1 MIFFLFLKKGFWGY
15 KMKETHITIYIHDL
29 EISDKSKSFLGRV
42 GLMRLNDLLNCDMME
57 LSATRNI
64 SEDVLQELN
73 GVIAHADDIICFF
86 EERAKRIKEIL
97 PDVQDTPIESL
108 RLGTRA
114 TNALRRGGIHTVGA
128 LIQMSQK
135 DIFELRNVGVLSREE
150 ITKAIESIIQ
160 SGKVVHHERAEE
172 PEAVIETTP
181 ESSRLSKQFP
191 QDTILMCCDGAAW
204 HKSGTLEVPENIV
217 LFHIPPYTPEMNPI
231 EQIWK
236 EIRKRGFRNEV
247 FASLEKVVDRLCD
260 TICSLTPNT
269 IFSITGRDWIIE
281 AFN

>member
-1 MIFFLFLKKGFWGY
+1 MIFFLFLKRAFGGY
-15 KMKETHITIYIHDL
+15 KMKETPITIYIHDL
-29 EISDKSKSFLGRV
+29 EISDKSKSFLGHV

-150 ITKAIESIIQ
+150 ITKAIESIVQ
-160 SGKVVHHERAEE
+160 SGKIVYHEREE
-172 PEAVIETTP
+172 ESKTIIETAP
-181 ESSRLSKQFP
+181 ESSRLSEPLPEIESISLDDVPFSVRARNALKRANVQTAGELVQMSEKDIMSLQNVGAQTRDEILAVINAIIREGRTYF
-191 QDTILMCCDGAAW
+191 DISHLNTI
-204 HKSGTLEVPENIV
+204 KSM
-217 LFHIPPYTPEMNPI
+217 EMNL
-231 EQIWK
+231 
-236 EIRKRGFRNEV
+236 
-247 FASLEKVVDRLCD
+247 S
-260 TICSLTPNT
+260 
-269 IFSITGRDWIIE
+269 
-281 AFN
+281 